1 MSISNC
7 NIIDGIGINE
17 EQNAIVLLLCDHLLW
32 EGVDAP
38 KVSEHLVLL
47 QKKINTYVSF
57 LEKKIY
63 KEKYPTLEPKVCII
77 DIRFQYPF
85 PESCDEFLQSE
96 EERLG
101 EIGIILEKHIG

>member
-38 KVSEHLVLL
+38 KVSDHLVLL

-57 LEKKIY
+57 LGNQTY
-63 KEKYPTLEPKVCII
+63 KQKYPNLEVKMAVIN
-77 DIRFQYPF
+77 IRFQYPV
-85 PESCDEFLQSE
+85 PESCDDFLKNE
-96 EERLG
+96 EERLAKV
-101 EIGIILEKHIG
+101 GIILETYVG